1 MSHREGLEEV
11 RQPAGTPEIGAK
23 SRKAKI
29 SFMFGL
35 ASFFVSILAGI
46 PAIIQRL
53 LSLREIRQ
61 SDGRLQGKQL
71 AVSGIIL
78 GLLGSLASG
87 SLVLYGAARVQE
99 ASRNIGIV

>member
-1 MSHREGLEEV
+1 MSTRESLEELS
-11 RQPAGTPEIGAK
+11 RPADEPHAMPRSRRAK
-23 SRKAKI
+23 T

-35 ASFFVSILAGI
+35 ASFFVCVLAGI
-46 PAIIQRL
+46 PAIIQGL

-61 SDGRLQGKQL
+61 SGGRLQGKQL

-87 SLVLYGAARVQE
+87 SLVLYGVARVQE
-99 ASRNIGIV
+99 ASRRIGIV